1 MNMLNI
7 IYKHNCTLYFYCPK
21 CVFINIFILNSNFLL
36 GNREYVF
43 LKFLLYLLQVEI
55 KNESSE
61 EEDFSYVNDYQDDF
75 FDEQML
81 INTALATKIPTLKIK
96 KEKNRSPKN
105 KSPKKTIKTYTCE
118 VCSDIFHKKK
128 DYFAH
133 MKIHDQVSVLVI
145 CIKKIY

>member
-1 MNMLNI
+1 
-7 IYKHNCTLYFYCPK
+7 
-21 CVFINIFILNSNFLL
+21 VFINFFILNINLLL
-36 GNREYVF
+36 GNGEYIF
-43 LKFLLYLLQVEI
+43 LKFLLSLLQVEI
-55 KNESSE
+55 KNETSE

-133 MKIHDQVSVLVI
+133 MKIHDQVSFLLI
-145 CIKKIY
+145 CIETLY